1 MLVALVA
8 FMLGLMIAL
17 VGGVGVVA
25 PTVVAALMAALHG
38 LLGLVVVASLR
49 LVLGA
54 ALFVAAPA
62 SRAPLV
68 FRALGAV
75 TFATGM
81 FTSLIGVEH
90 FNSLLAWWTMQDSQL
105 VRTWALCTASFGAL
119 VAYGII
125 PRDAR

>member
-1 MLVALVA
+1 MALVA
-8 FMLGLMIAL
+8 FILSLTIAL
-17 VGGVGVVA
+17 VGGVGVIA

-38 LLGLVVVASLR
+38 PLGLVLVASLR
-49 LVLGA
+49 LVLGTT
-54 ALFVAAPA
+54 LFIAAPA

-68 FRALGAV
+68 FRALGVV

-81 FTSLIGVEH
+81 FTPLIGVER
-90 FNSLLAWWTMQDSQL
+90 FDNLLAWWTTQDSPL
-105 VRTWALCTASFGAL
+105 VRTWAFCTASFGAL